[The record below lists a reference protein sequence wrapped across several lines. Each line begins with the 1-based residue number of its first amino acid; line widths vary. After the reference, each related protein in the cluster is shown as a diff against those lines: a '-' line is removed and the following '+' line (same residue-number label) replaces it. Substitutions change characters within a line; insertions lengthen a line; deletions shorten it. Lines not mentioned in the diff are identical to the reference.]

1 MQDPERLNMR
11 IGVFGGSF
19 DPIHLGH
26 LILAENCR
34 QQANLDQV
42 LFIPCAMSPHK
53 LDGAHGTDR
62 QRMEMLDLAIGGHR
76 DFVSSDLEIKRSGV
90 SYTVDTLQAL
100 HASQSGN
107 EWFFLMGADSLES
120 FSSWREPEEILK
132 LAKPIIVGRP
142 GSDPV
147 DVSVLERLSSA
158 DYVESVR
165 ELSVE
170 SPLIDISSSA
180 IRSRVASNQSI
191 RFLVPRSVEQY
202 IVTQKM
208 YLPKE

>member
-1 MQDPERLNMR
+1 MR
-11 IGVFGGSF
+11 VGVFGGSF

-76 DFVSSDLEIKRSGV
+76 DFVRSDIEVKRGGV
-90 SYTVDTLQAL
+90 SYTVDTLREL
-100 HASQSGN
+100 DTVEPDN

-147 DVSVLERLSSA
+147 EVGLLESLSSA
-158 DYVESVR
+158 SYVESIR
-165 ELSVE
+165 ELSIT
-170 SPLIDISSSA
+170 SPLIEISSSD
-180 IRSRVASNQSI
+180 IRKRVSVNQSI
-191 RFLVPRSVEQY
+191 RFLVPRSIEQY

-208 YLPKE
+208 YLPKD

>member
-1 MQDPERLNMR
+1 MR

-19 DPIHLGH
+19 DPIHFGH

-34 QQANLDQV
+34 EQAQLDQV

-53 LDGAHGTDR
+53 CDGAYGTDR
-62 QRMEMLDLAIGGHR
+62 QRVEILDLAIGGHR
-76 DFVSSDLEIKRSGV
+76 DFIRNDMEIKRGGV
-90 SYTVDTLQAL
+90 SYTIDTLRELESAQPD
-100 HASQSGN
+100 N

-120 FSSWREPEEILK
+120 FSSWREPDEILK

-147 DVSVLERLSSA
+147 DLGVLENLSSA
-158 DYVESVR
+158 AYVESIR

-170 SPLIDISSSA
+170 SPLIDISSTD
-180 IRSRVASNQSI
+180 IRQRVADNKSI
-191 RFLVPRSVEQY
+191 RFLVPRSIEQY

-208 YLPKE
+208 YVAES

>member
-1 MQDPERLNMR
+1 MR

-19 DPIHLGH
+19 DPIHFGH

-34 QQANLDQV
+34 EQAQLDQV

-53 LDGAHGTDR
+53 RDGAYGTDR
-62 QRMEMLDLAIGGHR
+62 QRVEILDLAIGGHR
-76 DFVSSDLEIKRSGV
+76 DFIRNDMEIKRGGV
-90 SYTVDTLQAL
+90 SYTIDTLRELESAQP
-100 HASQSGN
+100 GN

-120 FSSWREPEEILK
+120 FSSWREPDEILK

-147 DVSVLERLSSA
+147 DLGVLENLSSA
-158 DYVESVR
+158 AYVESIR

-170 SPLIDISSSA
+170 SPLIDISSTD
-180 IRSRVASNQSI
+180 IRQRVADNKSI
-191 RFLVPRSVEQY
+191 RFLVPRSIEQY

-208 YLPKE
+208 YVAES

>member
-1 MQDPERLNMR
+1 MR

-42 LFIPCAMSPHK
+42 LFMPCAMSPHK
-53 LDGAHGTDR
+53 LNGAHGTDR

-76 DFVSSDLEIKRSGV
+76 DFVRSDMEIKRGGV
-90 SYTVDTLQAL
+90 SYTVDTLREL
-100 HASQSGN
+100 DESQPDN
-107 EWFFLMGADSLES
+107 EWFFLMGADSLDS
-120 FSSWREPEEILK
+120 FSSWREPETILK

-142 GSDPV
+142 GSAEV
-147 DVSVLERLSSA
+147 DMSVLEPLSSA
-158 DYVESVR
+158 DYVTSLD

-170 SPLIDISSSA
+170 SPLIEISSSS
-180 IRSRVASNQSI
+180 IRQRVAKSTSI
-191 RFLVPRSVEQY
+191 RFLVPRSIEQY
-202 IVTQKM
+202 IVTQKL
-208 YLPKE
+208 YLPKG

>member
-1 MQDPERLNMR
+1 MR

-19 DPIHLGH
+19 DPIHQGH

-62 QRMEMLDLAIGGHR
+62 QRLEMLDLAIGGHR
-76 DFVSSDLEIKRSGV
+76 DFVRSDTEIKRGGV
-90 SYTVDTLQAL
+90 SYTVDTLRELDETQPD
-100 HASQSGN
+100 N

-132 LAKPIIVGRP
+132 LAKPIVVGRP
-142 GSDPV
+142 GSGAV
-147 DVSVLERLSSA
+147 DLSVLEKHSSA
-158 DYVESVR
+158 DYVESLR
-165 ELSVE
+165 ELTVE
-170 SPLIDISSSA
+170 SPLIDISSSN
-180 IRSRVASNQSI
+180 IRQRVADDSTI
-191 RFLVPRSVEQY
+191 RFLVPRSIEQY

-208 YLPKE
+208 YLPKD

>member
-1 MQDPERLNMR
+1 MR
-11 IGVFGGSF
+11 VGVFGGSF

-76 DFVSSDLEIKRSGV
+76 DFVRSDIEVKRGGV
-90 SYTVDTLQAL
+90 SYTVDTLREL
-100 HASQSGN
+100 DTVEPDN
-107 EWFFLMGADSLES
+107 EWFFLMGADSLKS

-147 DVSVLERLSSA
+147 EVGLLESLSSA
-158 DYVESVR
+158 SYVESIR
-165 ELSVE
+165 ELSIT
-170 SPLIDISSSA
+170 SPLIEISSSD
-180 IRSRVASNQSI
+180 IRKRVSVNQSI
-191 RFLVPRSVEQY
+191 RFLVPRSIEQY

-208 YLPKE
+208 YLPKD

>member
-1 MQDPERLNMR
+1 MR

-42 LFIPCAMSPHK
+42 LFMPCAMSPHK

-76 DFVSSDLEIKRSGV
+76 DFVRSDMEIKRGGV
-90 SYTVDTLQAL
+90 SYTVDTLREL
-100 HASQSGN
+100 DESQPDN
-107 EWFFLMGADSLES
+107 EWFFLMGADSLDS

-132 LAKPIIVGRP
+132 LARPIVVGRP
-142 GSDPV
+142 GSGEV
-147 DVSVLERLSSA
+147 DMSVLEPLSSA
-158 DYVESVR
+158 DYVASLK

-170 SPLIDISSSA
+170 SPLIEISSSN
-180 IRSRVASNQSI
+180 IRQRVAESTSI
-191 RFLVPRSVEQY
+191 RFLVPRSIEQY
-202 IVTQKM
+202 IVTQKL
-208 YLPKE
+208 YLLKGQVA